1 MEVRGIEQRVVEM
14 PSSRDSIALHNGET
28 RSLQLEGFESDMRMN
43 FLKNLGGVGRRGQE
57 SNTAWGTLAAGFKA
71 PESLGSDTILWAPTG

>member
-1 MEVRGIEQRVVEM
+1 M

-28 RSLQLEGFESDMRMN
+28 RSLQLEGFESDMRMK

-57 SNTAWGTLAAGFKA
+57 SNSEWGTLAAGFKA